1 MAKKLKK
8 RREPKF
14 VLIALCFVAI
24 ILAILV
30 GYVGRLA
37 KEAPPL
43 PYEEVYATSGRLSRN
58 IRLVDKAISDG
69 FCAVGVLPE
78 HIVFLSVIPRH
89 SQGFH
94 WDFNSIQATIPK
106 GNSLVRVGEAIKS
119 RVAALSIPV
128 EIAEV
133 QHSAREIT
141 YHIYCSGLFT
151 HRLNLVGDSMPLP
164 ERLARPKV
172 GIIIDDLGYDS
183 SLAHAFMALEIPLTL
198 SVLPYTPKSRA
209 IAQRARHMG
218 CETMLHL
225 PMEPI
230 GYPSVNPGEGVLLVS
245 MDKET
250 ILEVLNDDLKQTPFV
265 VGANNH
271 MGSRFTEDMEKM
283 SIVLEE
289 LRNKGLYFVDSRTNS
304 GSVAFKRAQ
313 EMALKAAKRDIFL
326 DNDLSENALKI
337 QMERLLSVAR
347 HKGQAIGIGHPH
359 QETLGLLKKYQS
371 ALTDEAEVVPISR
384 LVN

>member
-1 MAKKLKK
+1 MAKKRKK
-8 RREPKF
+8 RRELKL
-14 VLIALCFVAI
+14 VLIALCSVAI
-24 ILAILV
+24 ILAIVV

-37 KEAPPL
+37 KEVRPL

-69 FCAVGVLPE
+69 FCAVGVPPE
-78 HIVFLSVIPRH
+78 HIVFLSVVPRY
-89 SQGFH
+89 SKGFY
-94 WDFNSIQATIPK
+94 WDFNSIQVRIPK
-106 GNSLVRVGEAIKS
+106 GNSLVRVGEAIRS

-151 HRLNLVGDSMPLP
+151 HRLNLVADSIPLP

-198 SVLPYTPKSRA
+198 SVLPFTPKSRA
-209 IAQRARHMG
+209 IAQRARHVG

-271 MGSRFTEDMEKM
+271 MGSRFTEDAEKM
-283 SIVLEE
+283 AIVLEE

-304 GSVAFKRAQ
+304 GSVAFKTAQ
-313 EMALKAAKRDIFL
+313 KMAMKAAKRDIFL

-359 QETLGLLKKYQS
+359 QETLGFLKKYQS
-371 ALTDEAEVVPISR
+371 ALSDETEVVPISS

>member
-1 MAKKLKK
+1 MAKKRKK
-8 RREPKF
+8 RKELKF
-14 VLIALCFVAI
+14 VLIALCSVAI

-30 GYVGRLA
+30 GYVGRLE

-43 PYEEVYATSGRLSRN
+43 PYEEVYATSGRLSRD

-69 FCAVGVLPE
+69 FCAVGVPSE
-78 HIVFLSVIPRH
+78 DIVFLSVIPRYD
-89 SQGFH
+89 QGFH
-94 WDFNSIQATIPK
+94 WDFNSIEVTIPK
-106 GNSLVRVGEAIKS
+106 GNSLVRAGEAIRS

-128 EIAEV
+128 KIAEV
-133 QHSAREIT
+133 QHSPGEIT
-141 YHIYCSGLFT
+141 YHIYCRGLFT
-151 HRLNLVGDSMPLP
+151 HRLKLVGDGMPLP
-164 ERLARPKV
+164 ERLARPRI

-183 SLAHAFMALEIPLTL
+183 SLAHAFMALDIPLTL
-198 SVLPYTPKSRA
+198 SVLPFTPNSRA
-209 IAQRARHMG
+209 IAQRARYAG

-230 GYPSVNPGEGVLLVS
+230 GYPSVNPGDGVLLIS

-265 VGANNH
+265 AGANNH
-271 MGSRFTEDMEKM
+271 MGSRFTENAEKM
-283 SIVLEE
+283 AIVLEE
-289 LRNKGLYFVDSRTNS
+289 LKKQDLYFVDSRTNS
-304 GSVAFKRAQ
+304 GSVAFKKAQ
-313 EMALKAAKRDIFL
+313 EMALRAAKRDIFL

-337 QMERLLSVAR
+337 QMERLLSLAR
-347 HKGQAIGIGHPH
+347 HKGRAIGIGHPH

-371 ALTDEAEVVPISR
+371 VLTDETELVPISR

>member
-1 MAKKLKK
+1 
-8 RREPKF
+8 
-14 VLIALCFVAI
+14 
-24 ILAILV
+24 
-30 GYVGRLA
+30 VGRLA

-69 FCAVGVLPE
+69 FCAVGVPAE

-151 HRLNLVGDSMPLP
+151 HRLNLVGDGIPLP

-183 SLAHAFMALEIPLTL
+183 SLAHAFMALDIPLTL
-198 SVLPYTPKSRA
+198 SLLPFTPKSRA
-209 IAQRARHMG
+209 IAQRARRVG

-250 ILEVLNDDLKQTPFV
+250 ILEVLNDDLQQTPFV

-271 MGSRFTEDMEKM
+271 MGSRFTEDAEKM
-283 SIVLEE
+283 AIVLEA
-289 LRNKGLYFVDSRTNS
+289 LRKKGLYFVDSRTNS
-304 GSVAFKRAQ
+304 GSVAFKTAQ
-313 EMALKAAKRDIFL
+313 KMALKAAKRDIFL
-326 DNDLSENALKI
+326 DNDLSEDALKI
-337 QMERLLSVAR
+337 QMERLLSLAR
-347 HKGQAIGIGHPH
+347 HRGRAIGIGHPH

-371 ALTDEAEVVPISR
+371 VLTDETEVVPISR
-384 LVN
+384 LVH